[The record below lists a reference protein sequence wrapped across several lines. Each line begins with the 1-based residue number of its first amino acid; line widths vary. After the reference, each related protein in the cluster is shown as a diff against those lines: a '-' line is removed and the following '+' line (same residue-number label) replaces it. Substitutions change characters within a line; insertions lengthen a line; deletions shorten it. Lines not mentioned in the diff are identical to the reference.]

1 MLIKKLPTFRGGYIE
16 QDVISTALAKLHNS
30 IGAEEPVSEVAS
42 SIASTADT
50 MQQTTRTEMRPV
62 KYHYADS
69 FWCTYLISVFAAS
82 IAETVTYPLDL
93 TKTRLQIQGEAAVAN
108 SKIKYRGMLATAT
121 GIVREEGALKL
132 WQGVT
137 PALYRHVVYSGVRIV
152 TYDALRR
159 KLRTDNNDYALW
171 KSALAGVGA
180 GALAQWLASPADLVK
195 VHIQMEGKRR
205 LMGLEPRVHG
215 AAHAFREIVSRGGI
229 AGLWK
234 GSVPN
239 VQRAALVNLGDL
251 TTYDT
256 VKHFVM
262 KKTGMPDCHTVHI
275 ISSICAGLVAATM
288 GTPADVVKTRV
299 MNQPT
304 DLNGKGLI
312 YKGSLDCLQQTIA
325 KEGFF
330 ALYKGF
336 LPVWIRMAPW
346 SLTFWLSFE
355 QIRTSLGAGG
365 Y

>member
-1 MLIKKLPTFRGGYIE
+1 
-16 QDVISTALAKLHNS
+16 
-30 IGAEEPVSEVAS
+30 
-42 SIASTADT
+42 

-69 FWCTYLISVFAAS
+69 FLCTYVVSVIAANM
-82 IAETVTYPLDL
+82 AELVTYPLDL
-93 TKTRLQIQGEAAVAN
+93 TKTRLQIQGEAVAAAAGEN
-108 SKIKYRGMLATAT
+108 GRVISRTQYRGMLATAL
-121 GIVREEGALKL
+121 GIAREEGPLKL

-152 TYDALRR
+152 TYDTLR
-159 KLRTDNNDYALW
+159 KNMMNSSSTGTSSENASLPIY
-171 KSALAGVGA
+171 KSALCGVTA
-180 GALAQWLASPADLVK
+180 GALSQWMASPADLVK
-195 VHIQMEGKRR
+195 VQCQMEGKRR
-205 LMGLEPRVHG
+205 LMGLEPRVHS
-215 AAHAFREIVSRGGI
+215 AAHAFREIVKRGGVK
-229 AGLWK
+229 GLWK

-256 VKHFVM
+256 VKRAIM
-262 KKTGMPDCHTVHI
+262 RRTGLPDCHIVHVA
-275 ISSICAGLVAATM
+275 SSVCAGLVAATM
-288 GTPADVVKTRV
+288 GTPADVVKTRI
-299 MNQPT
+299 MNQPV
-304 DLNGKGLI
+304 DSAGRGLL
-312 YKGSLDCLQQTIA
+312 YKGSVDCLMKTVS

-355 QIRTSLGAGG
+355 QIRSMLGIGG

>member
-1 MLIKKLPTFRGGYIE
+1 
-16 QDVISTALAKLHNS
+16 
-30 IGAEEPVSEVAS
+30 
-42 SIASTADT
+42 

-69 FWCTYLISVFAAS
+69 FLCTYVVSVIAANM
-82 IAETVTYPLDL
+82 AELVTYPLDL
-93 TKTRLQIQGEAAVAN
+93 TKTRLQIQGEATASVKVDGMI
-108 SKIKYRGMLATAT
+108 SRTQHRGMLATAL
-121 GIVREEGALKL
+121 GIAREEGALKL

-152 TYDALRR
+152 TYDTLR
-159 KLRTDNNDYALW
+159 KSMMTASHENASLPIH
-171 KSALAGVGA
+171 KSALCGVTA
-180 GALAQWLASPADLVK
+180 GALAQWMASPADLVK
-195 VHIQMEGKRR
+195 VQCQMEGKRR
-205 LMGLEPRVHG
+205 LMGLEPRVHS
-215 AAHAFREIVSRGGI
+215 AAHAFREIVKRGGVR
-229 AGLWK
+229 GLWK

-256 VKHFVM
+256 VKRTIM
-262 KKTGMPDCHTVHI
+262 RRTGLPDCHIVHVA
-275 ISSICAGLVAATM
+275 SSVCAGLVAATM
-288 GTPADVVKTRV
+288 GTPADVVKTRI
-299 MNQPT
+299 MNQPVDST
-304 DLNGKGLI
+304 GRGLL
-312 YKGSLDCLQQTIA
+312 YKGSVDCLMKTVS

-355 QIRTSLGAGG
+355 QIRSMLGIGG

>member
-1 MLIKKLPTFRGGYIE
+1 MVVGSVVENGKPAP
-16 QDVISTALAKLHNS
+16 S
-30 IGAEEPVSEVAS
+30 PPAS
-42 SIASTADT
+42 GEASTAGTDT
-50 MQQTTRTEMRPV
+50 MQQTAATGRTEMRPV

-69 FWCTYLISVFAAS
+69 FWCTYLVSVFAAS

-93 TKTRLQIQGEAAVAN
+93 TKTRLQIQGEAAAVDAEGAV
-108 SKIKYRGMLATAT
+108 KKLKYRGMFATAT
-121 GIVREEGALKL
+121 GIIREEGALKL
-132 WQGVT
+132 WQGIT
-137 PALYRHVVYSGVRIV
+137 PALYRHLVYSGVRIV
-152 TYDALRR
+152 TYDALRK
-159 KLRTDNNDYALW
+159 KLRNGKDHFSLW
-171 KSALAGVGA
+171 QSALSGVGA

-205 LMGLEPRVHG
+205 LLGLEPRVHS

-229 AGLWK
+229 FGLWK

-256 VKHFVM
+256 VKHFIM
-262 KKTGMPDCHTVHI
+262 HKTGLPDCHLVHI
-275 ISSICAGLVAATM
+275 MSSICAGLVAATM
-288 GTPADVVKTRV
+288 GTPADVVKTRI

-304 DLNGKGLI
+304 DASGRGLL
-312 YKGSLDCLQQTIA
+312 YKGSIDCLQQTIG

-355 QIRTSLGAGG
+355 QIRASLGASG